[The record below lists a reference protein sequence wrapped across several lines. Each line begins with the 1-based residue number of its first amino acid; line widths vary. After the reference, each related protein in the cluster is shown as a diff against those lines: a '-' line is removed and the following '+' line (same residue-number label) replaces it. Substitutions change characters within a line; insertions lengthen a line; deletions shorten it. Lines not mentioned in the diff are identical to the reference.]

1 MRLEKWGLIAEIV
14 GGLAIVLTLAILIIE
29 LRSNTDA
36 IRSQTAQDTFSLS
49 FQASTFMTQDE
60 MLAYNKL
67 DSAGLGALNE
77 TELGLASN
85 VARAIFTTYD
95 NHYYQYLHG
104 NLDEE
109 IHRAYQN
116 RLLGVLSA
124 PGKREWWDQNQALYT
139 ESFQSYVTELIENT
153 TVTR

>member
-1 MRLEKWGLIAEIV
+1 MKLEKWGLMAEIV
-14 GGLAIVLTLAILIIE
+14 GGLAIVVTLVILIAE

-60 MLAYNKL
+60 TLAYGKL
-67 DSAGLGALNE
+67 ERGGLRTLNE
-77 TELGLASN
+77 TELALASN

-109 IHRAYQN
+109 IHQAYQN
-116 RLLGVLSA
+116 RLSVVLSA
-124 PGKREWWDQNQALYT
+124 PGKREWWNENRELYT
-139 ESFQSYVTELIENT
+139 EAFQLYVTELIEN
-153 TVTR
+153 VTANE